1 MTRVLCRASFLF
13 TAILSCTAIL
23 HAQVTPVQHEVVLHN
38 GERFSGVKL
47 SYASPILQPSSFQLD
62 DKNFEASE
70 VAFFRNYH
78 GYFANLNKIY
88 NDRAERYALRIK
100 EGKINLFE
108 EVEFEAYAEEN
119 LAIPEGGNNE
129 MLATNESF
137 QYFSKGDG
145 EVKKA
150 NYRNLRLALADNPE
164 SKKEMNVFRNFRY
177 AQIGLAAAG
186 VGILAYEMVRQNDAV
201 NTSSDESIRFTP
213 MVALG
218 IIVGGSSYLLERPKQ
233 NSKWFAVDSYNK

>member
-1 MTRVLCRASFLF
+1 MTCVIQRVLSSLVALICCAPL
-13 TAILSCTAIL
+13 L
-23 HAQVTPVQHEVVLHN
+23 HAQVTPVQHEVVLHS

-47 SYASPILQPSSFQLD
+47 SYASPILQSSSFQLD
-62 DKNFEASE
+62 DKNFEAAE

-78 GYFANLNKIY
+78 GYFAHLNKIY
-88 NDRAERYALRIK
+88 SDRAERYALRIN

-119 LAIPEGGNNE
+119 LAIPEGGDNE

-150 NYRNLRLALADNPE
+150 NYKNLRLALADNPE
-164 SKKEMNVFRNFRY
+164 SKKEMNVFRNYRY
-177 AQIGLAAAG
+177 LQIGLIAAG
-186 VGILAYEMVRQNDAV
+186 AGLIAYEVIRQDEAANA
-201 NTSSDESIRFTP
+201 SSEESIRFTP
-213 MVALG
+213 MLALG
-218 IIVGGSSYLLERPKQ
+218 IVLGGSSYLIERPKQ
-233 NSKWFAVDSYNK
+233 DAKWFAAEKYNK

>member
-1 MTRVLCRASFLF
+1 MARVIQRVLSFL
-13 TAILSCTAIL
+13 AALICCAPLL
-23 HAQVTPVQHEVVLHN
+23 HAQVTPVQHEVVLYN

-62 DKNFEASE
+62 DKSFEASE

-119 LAIPEGGNNE
+119 LAVTEGGDNE

-137 QYFSKGDG
+137 QFFSKGDG

-150 NYRNLRLALADNPE
+150 NYKNLRLALADNPE
-164 SKKEMNVFRNFRY
+164 SNKEMSVFRNFRY
-177 AQIGLAAAG
+177 AQIGLVAAG
-186 VGILAYEMVRQNDAV
+186 VGILTYEMVRQNDAV
-201 NTSSDESIRFTP
+201 NASSDESIRFTP

-233 NSKWFAVDSYNK
+233 NAKWFAVDSYNK